1 MWCIDLFVDDRVGF
15 DPWMVQCPMNV
26 GLPLFI
32 NIIILYYFKGI
43 GRWFVVECICFLCI
57 GTLGQVGDPDL

>member
-1 MWCIDLFVDDRVGF
+1 MWCKDLFVDDRVGF

-32 NIIILYYFKGI
+32 NIIII
-43 GRWFVVECICFLCI
+43 IIIVRES
-57 GTLGQVGDPDL
+57 GDGL